1 MEFSPDYIQYRKR
14 SLKVF
19 KKIFLGVFLL
29 FLYFL
34 ARNPGR
40 IETIFLLILI
50 VSLSGI
56 YFYSFI
62 KKCRYYLARIKI
74 FDDNCEFVVYEYD
87 EIKEIHRTKLSET
100 RIKIVMLLF
109 PFTHIGTSYKLVVE
123 IKKGAVYQVLIQQYE
138 IGGWHLDKFKE
149 VLALYGKT
157 KGVPVSPQSYK
168 RTMF

>member
-1 MEFSPDYIQYRKR
+1 MEISPDYIKYRKR
-14 SLKVF
+14 CIKGF
-19 KKIFLGVFLL
+19 KKIVFGVFLL
-29 FLYFL
+29 ILYFL
-34 ARNPGR
+34 ARNPGI
-40 IETIFLLILI
+40 IETIILLIFT

-62 KKCRYYLARIKI
+62 RKCKYYLARVKL
-74 FDDNCEFVVYEYD
+74 DADSCEFVVYEYD

-100 RIKIVMLLF
+100 RIKIVMLVF

-123 IKKGAVYQVLIQQYE
+123 TKKGAVYQVLIQQYE

-157 KGVPVSPQSYK
+157 KGVPVSPQYL
-168 RTMF
+168 